1 KYATPVNGMKVIRI
15 DTFNEFGEA
24 TGIEP
29 TREEGFIYLE
39 GLKGILYEDV
49 MGSPEISRASE
60 MPKTPGA
67 QNNQPQ
73 I

>member
-1 KYATPVNGMKVIRI
+1 MRVIRI

-39 GLKGILYEDV
+39 GLKGILYEEILHNTGYYCHLG
-49 MGSPEISRASE
+49 GSLLLR
-60 MPKTPGA
+60 
-67 QNNQPQ
+67 
-73 I
+73 